1 MRRSMMAIVIAVN
14 LFSAGGVSAAGNWDL
29 RRNVG
34 NGACFI
40 QPSDSSSIG
49 RLLKTHPTR
58 KAACDDAKARRTD
71 DIGDMNKCFGYTDGT
86 PSLRLTDHP
95 LIATAW

>member
-34 NGACFI
+34 NGFLY
-40 QPSDSSSIG
+40 SHRTVV
-49 RLLKTHPTR
+49 RLADFLRRIRH
-58 KAACDDAKARRTD
+58 AR
-71 DIGDMNKCFGYTDGT
+71 
-86 PSLRLTDHP
+86 PH
-95 LIATAW
+95 ATMRRRVAQMTLET